1 MMADPKSPLDQLLDA
16 FVFTPLGLLREL
28 QRSSPRLAD
37 EARAE
42 FEQQVNNARVIGQFA
57 VKQGRAEVEKR
68 LGLNTK
74 PRPAQSADPTPVE
87 LSPAPSSTSTPPP
100 AAADLAI
107 ADYDLL
113 AAAQLLPLL
122 ADLSADELA
131 SVEAY
136 ESAHRHR
143 KTVLGRIGQL
153 RS

>member
-1 MMADPKSPLDQLLDA
+1 MADQKSPLDQLIDA

-42 FEQQVNNARVIGQFA
+42 FEQQIKNARVIGQFA
-57 VKQGRAEVEKR
+57 VKQGRAELEKR
-68 LGLNTK
+68 LGLNEK
-74 PRPAQSADPTPVE
+74 
-87 LSPAPSSTSTPPP
+87 PAPTQPAPPAPAEISPGP
-100 AAADLAI
+100 AAAPPPLDDDLAI

-122 ADLSADELA
+122 ADLTLDELEA
-131 SVEAY
+131 VEAY
-136 ESAHRHR
+136 ELAHRHR